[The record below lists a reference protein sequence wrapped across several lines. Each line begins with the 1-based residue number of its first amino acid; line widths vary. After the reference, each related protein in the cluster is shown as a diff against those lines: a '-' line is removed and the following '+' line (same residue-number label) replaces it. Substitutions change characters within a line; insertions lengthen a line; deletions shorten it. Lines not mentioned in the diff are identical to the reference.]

1 MKKVA
6 IIAIVVIAFGTMVGV
21 AHAKPTAAV
30 AHGKPTGMS
39 QAEYRALMLRS
50 AGLNQLYGVNVPA
63 KGENYYARGIPTSA
77 PTAVAAT
84 PSTSTDFQWG
94 DAAIGGGALFG
105 LTALVAM
112 GVGLRRHRFH
122 LGTS

>member
-1 MKKVA
+1 MKKLA
-6 IIAIVVIAFGTMVGV
+6 IIVIAVVGLGTIAVQ
-21 AHAKPTAAV
+21 AA
-30 AHGKPTGMS
+30 AGMS
-39 QAEYRALMLRS
+39 PSEHRALMLRS
-50 AGLNQLYGVNVPA
+50 EGLNQLYGVNVPA
-63 KGENYYARGIPTSA
+63 KGENYYARGIPRSA

-105 LTALVAM
+105 LTAVVAM